1 MVILMVILMVYTEVG
16 WGNSL
21 QTILKYLSKMVYL
34 QYFLSFHANTCLYLL
49 RQSAWAGSL
58 HANIVQRVN
67 MTHLLRNHPW
77 FFHQSSCVECWFARQ
92 LSSSSIYWFFSI
104 DVRGWQQIKSL
115 NSTQAHFINLTVLLT
130 RWQWYFSHLRFCFG
144 PKS

>member
-1 MVILMVILMVYTEVG
+1 MVIHVYTEVG

-92 LSSSSIYWFFSI
+92 LSSSSIYWFFFHWCEGMTT
-104 DVRGWQQIKSL
+104 DQITKQHTGSF
-115 NSTQAHFINLTVLLT
+115 HKPDCIINQMAMVLQPSALLF
-130 RWQWYFSHLRFCFG
+130 W
-144 PKS
+144 PKILIGQ